1 MLELGAYLQSSN
13 ETKEEIEACEE
24 SKQFH
29 ENELESVLERLER
42 NEARVSTKISMESCS
57 KFV

>member
-13 ETKEEIEACEE
+13 ETKEEMEACEE

-42 NEARVSTKISMESCS
+42 NEARVSIYDC
-57 KFV
+57 F